1 MHGSPL
7 RCIGA
12 LTLASDFPE
21 RCDGGGWIGDKF
33 RWARLRFA
41 GRYEGQVW
49 PDEEMGP
56 VVLDGELDGVV
67 AMVVLGESNDLVRW
81 ERKGTERGSSDDE
94 CRVVSFAKAE
104 RY

>member
-21 RCDGGGWIGDKF
+21 RCDGGWIGNNKF

-41 GRYEGQVW
+41 GRYECQVW
-49 PDEEMGP
+49 PDEE
-56 VVLDGELDGVV
+56 E
-67 AMVVLGESNDLVRW
+67 
-81 ERKGTERGSSDDE
+81 
-94 CRVVSFAKAE
+94 
-104 RY
+104 

>member
-21 RCDGGGWIGDKF
+21 RCDGGGGWIGNKF

-41 GRYEGQVW
+41 GRYESQVW
-49 PDEEMGP
+49 PDEE
-56 VVLDGELDGVV
+56 E
-67 AMVVLGESNDLVRW
+67 
-81 ERKGTERGSSDDE
+81 
-94 CRVVSFAKAE
+94 
-104 RY
+104 